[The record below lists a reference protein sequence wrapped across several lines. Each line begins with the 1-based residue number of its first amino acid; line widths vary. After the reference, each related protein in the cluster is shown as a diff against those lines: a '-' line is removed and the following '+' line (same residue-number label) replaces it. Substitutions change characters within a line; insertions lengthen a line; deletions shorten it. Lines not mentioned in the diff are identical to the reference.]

1 MKLNKIKSVDRE
13 VYIFKNTDN
22 KKVLHIGCSDM
33 PFTESKVKKGT
44 LLHQRIMNNSNVN
57 RLAGVDISKTGI
69 SLMQESEID
78 DLHVIEPSKN
88 LCDYFDEKFDIIIA
102 GEVLEHVSNMGIFL
116 DSIKSVCDDNSLIL
130 ITVPNFAPIKRIF
143 RLFWFNEEVLQT
155 MFVTFQFQPY
165 LVYLI
170 RMDLSLLS
178 GKFTGVTRAE
188 FQKLLISCSK
198 IFPGSS
204 FFQMGFACYAR

>member
-1 MKLNKIKSVDRE
+1 
-13 VYIFKNTDN
+13 
-22 KKVLHIGCSDM
+22 M

-69 SLMQESEID
+69 SLMQKSEID
-78 DLHVIEPSKN
+78 DLHVIESSKN

-143 RLFWFNEEVLQT
+143 RLFWFNEVVHPDHVCYFSVSTLSSLFDKNGLE
-155 MFVTFQFQPY
+155 PIEWK
-165 LVYLI
+165 VYW
-170 RMDLSLLS
+170 RDV
-178 GKFTGVTRAE
+178 GRV
-188 FQKLLISCSK
+188 
-198 IFPGSS
+198 
-204 FFQMGFACYAR
+204 